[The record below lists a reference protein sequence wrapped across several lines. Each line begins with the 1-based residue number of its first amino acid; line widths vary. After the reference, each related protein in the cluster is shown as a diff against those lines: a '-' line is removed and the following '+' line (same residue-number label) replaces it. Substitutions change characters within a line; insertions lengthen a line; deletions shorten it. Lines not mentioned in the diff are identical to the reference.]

1 MSYIEISNIDGTPP
15 FQIYLCDFAG
25 NNCSLVQT
33 EYDPVYWPVIVYLP
47 SSLIGSSQVMCKIV
61 DGNSCETFNILVCPS
76 PTPTP
81 TPTPTLT
88 PTP

>member
-1 MSYIEISNIDGTPP
+1 MAYIQISNIDGTPP

-47 SSLIGSSQVMCKIV
+47 TTLTGSTTVFCKVI
-61 DGNSCETFNILVCPS
+61 DGNSCETTQILSC
-76 PTPTP
+76 
-81 TPTPTLT
+81 
-88 PTP
+88 